1 MGTIN
6 EVIEVDGLEARLLDL
21 EGGESDAVLYAASF
35 VESEEKFVKYNTV
48 QWVLYS
54 LLLILAWGIG
64 FLMLLYLPVRRFV
77 LRTDIRS
84 RKLYLTPNSIVY
96 KVTRPVPF
104 PCFGVL
110 QKEKHVLLQNVA
122 DVVVEQGPVSCFRP
136 SDLQQLFSGG
146 AMVLFLLFL
155 LPDFIYSQ
163 DICSHILVFIL
174 LELKILVYE
183 DHLVMMLKSR
193 VLQIH
198 MLSGR
203 YLVVPNHA
211 PAIMMRLSNMRNE
224 MFSTQVSTLDV
235 PHMMMSPSKSLR
247 QDSTSG
253 ELLLLQKLEEVGN
266 SVKKIQSLFEEQQ
279 SHTAEST
286 D

>member
-1 MGTIN
+1 MRTIN

-21 EGGESDAVLYAASF
+21 EGGESEAVLYAASF
-35 VESEEKFVKYNTV
+35 VESEERFVKYNTV

-122 DVVVEQGPVSCFRP
+122 DVVVEQGYLQSHFGVYSLRIENIGVRRPP
-136 SDLQQLFSGG
+136 SDD
-146 AMVLFLLFL
+146 V
-155 LPDFIYSQ
+155 
-163 DICSHILVFIL
+163 
-174 LELKILVYE
+174 KIQGVAN
-183 DHLVMMLKSR
+183 
-193 VLQIH
+193 
-198 MLSGR
+198 
-203 YLVVPNHA
+203 PHA
-211 PAIMMRLSNMRNE
+211 FRKAIMMRLSNMRNE

-266 SVKKIQSLFEEQQ
+266 SVKKIQCLFEEQQ